1 MQAFAPIAAL
11 LFSAALLLT
20 GNGLQGALLP
30 VRAYVESF
38 TTLEVGILGAT
49 YFLGFAAGCLIGS
62 RIVRRV
68 GHIRTFTA
76 MVSLA
81 SAMVLA
87 HAMVLNP
94 VVWWIC
100 RGVTGLSF
108 AVLFLVIESWLN
120 ERSTNENRGRMFSIY
135 TIINFTVVAV
145 GQMMLTLADPRAFTL
160 FAAASILISLAALP
174 VALTRAEA
182 PAPLEAIRFRLPYL
196 YRCSPIGFA
205 GAGAVGL
212 ANGAFWSLAPVFVLE
227 SPGGGGADG
236 VAVFMSLAVVSG
248 AIAQWPFGHVSDR
261 MDRRIVILAS
271 CVGGA
276 VVGIATGLF
285 ADRWSAGLWVF
296 PCLFGWFVFPLY
308 ALCAALMNDWVESGE
323 FVEAAGVLLLLFAV
337 GSVAGSVAAGAAM
350 QAVGPSGLFFFTAT
364 VHGLLA
370 LFTLTRMRVRA
381 APPLDEQEPFAES
394 IQAAYTVA
402 PINWRGDGNG
412 REFRRS
418 TESESSQNASEGSWS
433 RISCSIS

>member
-20 GNGLQGALLP
+20 GSGLQGALLP

-38 TTLEVGILGAT
+38 TTLQVGILGAT
-49 YFLGFAAGCLIGS
+49 YFLGFAAGCLVGS
-62 RIVRRV
+62 RFVRRV

-87 HAMVLNP
+87 HAMVLEP

-108 AVLFLVIESWLN
+108 AVLFMVIESWLN

-135 TIINFTVVAV
+135 TFIHFTVVAV

-160 FAAASILISLAALP
+160 FAGASILISLAALP

-182 PAPLEAIRFRLPYL
+182 PAPLEAVRLRLPYL
-196 YRCSPIGFA
+196 YRCAPIGFA
-205 GAGAVGL
+205 GAAVVGL
-212 ANGAFWSLAPVFVLE
+212 GNGAFWSLAPVYVLE
-227 SPGGGGADG
+227 IPLGGGADM
-236 VAVFMSLAVVSG
+236 VAIFMSLAVVSG
-248 AIAQWPFGHVSDR
+248 AIAQWPFGQVSDR
-261 MDRRIVILAS
+261 VDRRVVILVS
-271 CVGGA
+271 SIGSA
-276 VVGIATGLF
+276 VVGIAMGLF
-285 ADRWSAGLWVF
+285 AHRWPAGLWVF

-308 ALCAALMNDWVESGE
+308 ALCAAYMNDWIESGE

-337 GSVAGSVAAGAAM
+337 GSVAGSVAAAAAM
-350 QAVGPSGLFFFTAT
+350 QVLGPSGLFFFTAT
-364 VHGLLA
+364 AHALLA
-370 LFTLTRMRVRA
+370 LFTVARMQVRA
-381 APPLDEQEPFAES
+381 PLPVAEQEPFAES

-402 PINWRGDGNG
+402 PIDPHPIEGDFDTAFGD
-412 REFRRS
+412 
-418 TESESSQNASEGSWS
+418 
-433 RISCSIS
+433 

>member
-1 MQAFAPIAAL
+1 MQAFGPIAAL
-11 LFSAALLLT
+11 LASAALLLT

-30 VRAYVESF
+30 VRAYVENF

-62 RIVRRV
+62 RIVRRA

-87 HAMVLNP
+87 HAMVLDP

-100 RGVTGLSF
+100 RGITGLSF

-135 TIINFTVVAV
+135 TFINFSVVAV

-160 FAAASILISLAALP
+160 FAVASILISLAALP

-182 PAPLEAIRFRLPYL
+182 PAPLEAIRFRLRHL
-196 YRCSPIGFA
+196 YRCSPIGFV
-205 GAGAVGL
+205 GAAVVGL
-212 ANGAFWSLAPVFVLE
+212 ANGAFWSLAPVYVLAI
-227 SPGGGGADG
+227 PVGGGADM
-236 VAVFMSLAVVSG
+236 VAIFMSLAVISG

-261 MDRRIVILAS
+261 VDRRIVILVS
-271 CVGGA
+271 CIGSA
-276 VVGIATGLF
+276 VVGIAMGLF
-285 ADRWSAGLWVF
+285 ADRWAAGLWVF

-308 ALCAALMNDWVESGE
+308 ALCAAYMNDWVETGA

-337 GSVAGSVAAGAAM
+337 GSVVGSVAAAAAM
-350 QAVGPSGLFFFTAT
+350 QVLGPSGLFFFTAT
-364 VHGLLA
+364 VHALLA
-370 LFTLTRMRVRA
+370 LFTLARMQVRD
-381 APPLDEQEPFAES
+381 PLPIADQEPFAES

-402 PINWRGDGNG
+402 PIDPHPV
-412 REFRRS
+412 
-418 TESESSQNASEGSWS
+418 ESE
-433 RISCSIS
+433 

>member
-1 MQAFAPIAAL
+1 MQAFGPIAAL
-11 LFSAALLLT
+11 LASAALLLT

-30 VRAYVESF
+30 VRAYVENF

-62 RIVRRV
+62 RIVRRA

-87 HAMVLNP
+87 HAMVLDP

-100 RGVTGLSF
+100 RGITGLSF

-135 TIINFTVVAV
+135 TFINFSVVAV

-160 FAAASILISLAALP
+160 FAGASILISLAALP

-182 PAPLEAIRFRLPYL
+182 PAPLEAIRFRLRHL
-196 YRCSPIGFA
+196 YRCSPIGFV
-205 GAGAVGL
+205 GAAVVGL
-212 ANGAFWSLAPVFVLE
+212 ANGAFWSLAPVYVLAI
-227 SPGGGGADG
+227 PVGGGADM
-236 VAVFMSLAVVSG
+236 VAIFMSLAVISG

-261 MDRRIVILAS
+261 VDRRIVILVS
-271 CVGGA
+271 CIGSA
-276 VVGIATGLF
+276 VVGIAMGLF
-285 ADRWSAGLWVF
+285 ADRWAAGLWVF

-308 ALCAALMNDWVESGE
+308 ALCAAYMNDWVETGA

-337 GSVAGSVAAGAAM
+337 GSVVGSVAAAAAM
-350 QAVGPSGLFFFTAT
+350 QVLGPSGLFFFTAT

-370 LFTLTRMRVRA
+370 LFTLARMQVRD
-381 APPLDEQEPFAES
+381 PLPIADQEPFAES

-402 PINWRGDGNG
+402 PIDPHPV
-412 REFRRS
+412 
-418 TESESSQNASEGSWS
+418 ESE
-433 RISCSIS
+433 

>member
-20 GNGLQGALLP
+20 GSGLQGALLP

-38 TTLEVGILGAT
+38 TTLQVGILGAA
-49 YFLGFAAGCLIGS
+49 YFLGFAGGCLIGS

-100 RGVTGLSF
+100 RGITGLSF
-108 AVLFLVIESWLN
+108 AGLFMVIESWLN

-135 TIINFTVVAV
+135 TFINFTVVAV

-160 FAAASILISLAALP
+160 FASAAILISLAALP

-182 PAPLEAIRFRLPYL
+182 PAPLQSVRLRLPYL
-196 YRCSPIGFA
+196 YRCAPIGFA
-205 GAGAVGL
+205 GAAVVGL
-212 ANGAFWSLAPVFVLE
+212 GNGAFWSLAPVYVLE
-227 SPGGGGADG
+227 SPLGGGADT

-248 AIAQWPFGHVSDR
+248 AIAQWPFGHLSDR
-261 MDRRIVILAS
+261 VDRRIVILVS
-271 CVGGA
+271 CIGSA
-276 VVGIATGLF
+276 VVGIAMGMF
-285 ADRWSAGLWVF
+285 AHRWAAGLWVF

-308 ALCAALMNDWVESGE
+308 ALCAAYMNDWIESGE

-337 GSVAGSVAAGAAM
+337 GSVAGSVAAAAAM
-350 QAVGPSGLFFFTAT
+350 QVLGPSGLFFFTAT

-370 LFTLTRMRVRA
+370 LFTVARMQVRA
-381 APPLDEQEPFAES
+381 ALPIAEQEPFAES

-402 PINWRGDGNG
+402 PIDPHPVEGEGAHA
-412 REFRRS
+412 S
-418 TESESSQNASEGSWS
+418 TL
-433 RISCSIS
+433 

>member
-1 MQAFAPIAAL
+1 MHVFAPIAAL

-30 VRAYVESF
+30 VRAHLENF

-49 YFLGFAAGCLIGS
+49 YFLGFAAGCLIGP
-62 RIVRRV
+62 RIVRRA

-87 HAMVLNP
+87 HAMVLAP
-94 VVWWIC
+94 VVWWLC
-100 RGVTGLSF
+100 RGITGISF

-135 TIINFTVVAV
+135 TSVNFTVVAI
-145 GQMMLTLADPRAFTL
+145 GQMLLTLADPREFAL
-160 FAAASILISLAALP
+160 FAGASILISLAALP

-182 PAPLEAIRFRLPYL
+182 PAPVKAVGIRMPYL
-196 YRCSPIGFA
+196 YGRAPIGLA
-205 GAGAVGL
+205 GAAVVGL
-212 ANGAFWSLAPVFVLE
+212 ANGAFWSLAPVFVLDN
-227 SPGGGGADG
+227 PLAGNADA

-261 MDRRIVILAS
+261 MDRRIVILVS
-271 CVGGA
+271 SVGSA
-276 VVGIATGLF
+276 AVGIAMGLF
-285 ADRWSAGLWVF
+285 SDRWAAGLWVF
-296 PCLFGWFVFPLY
+296 PCLFGAFVFPLY
-308 ALCAALMNDWVESGE
+308 ALCAAHMNDWVESGE

-337 GSVAGSVAAGAAM
+337 GSVAGSVAVAAAM
-350 QAVGPSGLFFFTAT
+350 QVLGPGGLFFFTAA
-364 VHGLLA
+364 VHGMLA
-370 LFTLTRMRVRA
+370 LFTAARMRVRA
-381 APPLDEQEPFAES
+381 PLPVADQEPFAES

-402 PINWRGDGNG
+402 PIDPHPM
-412 REFRRS
+412 
-418 TESESSQNASEGSWS
+418 EGEAA
-433 RISCSIS
+433 

>member
-1 MQAFAPIAAL
+1 MQAFGPIAAL
-11 LFSAALLLT
+11 LASAALLLT

-30 VRAYVESF
+30 VRAYVENF

-62 RIVRRV
+62 RIVRRA

-87 HAMVLNP
+87 HAMVLDP

-100 RGVTGLSF
+100 RGITGLSF

-135 TIINFTVVAV
+135 TFINFSVVAV

-160 FAAASILISLAALP
+160 FAGASILISLAALP

-182 PAPLEAIRFRLPYL
+182 PAPLEAIRFRLRHL
-196 YRCSPIGFA
+196 YRCSPIGFV
-205 GAGAVGL
+205 GAAVVGL
-212 ANGAFWSLAPVFVLE
+212 ANGAFWSLAPVYVLAI
-227 SPGGGGADG
+227 PVGGGADM
-236 VAVFMSLAVVSG
+236 VAIFMSLAVISG

-261 MDRRIVILAS
+261 VDRRIVILVS
-271 CVGGA
+271 CIGSA
-276 VVGIATGLF
+276 VVGIAMGLF
-285 ADRWSAGLWVF
+285 ADRWAAGLWVF

-308 ALCAALMNDWVESGE
+308 ALCAAYMNDWVETGA

-337 GSVAGSVAAGAAM
+337 GSVVGSVAAAAAM
-350 QAVGPSGLFFFTAT
+350 QVLGPSGLFFFTAT
-364 VHGLLA
+364 VHALLA
-370 LFTLTRMRVRA
+370 LFTLARMQVRD
-381 APPLDEQEPFAES
+381 PLPIADQEPFAES

-402 PINWRGDGNG
+402 PIDPHPV
-412 REFRRS
+412 
-418 TESESSQNASEGSWS
+418 ESE
-433 RISCSIS
+433 

>member
-1 MQAFAPIAAL
+1 MQAFGPIAAL
-11 LFSAALLLT
+11 LASAALLLT

-30 VRAYVESF
+30 VRAYVENF

-62 RIVRRV
+62 RIVRRA

-81 SAMVLA
+81 SAVVLA
-87 HAMVLNP
+87 HAMVLDP

-100 RGVTGLSF
+100 RGITGLSF

-135 TIINFTVVAV
+135 TFINFSVVAV

-160 FAAASILISLAALP
+160 FAGASILISLAALP

-182 PAPLEAIRFRLPYL
+182 PAPLEAIRFRLRHL
-196 YRCSPIGFA
+196 YRCSPIGFV
-205 GAGAVGL
+205 GAAVVGL
-212 ANGAFWSLAPVFVLE
+212 ANGAFWSLAPVYVLAI
-227 SPGGGGADG
+227 PVGGGADM
-236 VAVFMSLAVVSG
+236 VAIFMSLAVISG

-261 MDRRIVILAS
+261 VDRRIVILVS
-271 CVGGA
+271 CIGSA
-276 VVGIATGLF
+276 VVGIAMGLF
-285 ADRWSAGLWVF
+285 ADRWAAGLWVF

-308 ALCAALMNDWVESGE
+308 ALCAAYMNDWVETGA

-337 GSVAGSVAAGAAM
+337 GSVVGSVAAAAAM
-350 QAVGPSGLFFFTAT
+350 QVLGPSGLFFFTAT
-364 VHGLLA
+364 VHALLA
-370 LFTLTRMRVRA
+370 LFTLARMQVRD
-381 APPLDEQEPFAES
+381 PLPIADQEPFAES

-402 PINWRGDGNG
+402 PIDPHPV
-412 REFRRS
+412 
-418 TESESSQNASEGSWS
+418 ESE
-433 RISCSIS
+433 

>member
-1 MQAFAPIAAL
+1 MQVFAPIAAL

-62 RIVRRV
+62 RIVRRA
-68 GHIRTFTA
+68 GHIRSFTA

-87 HAMVLNP
+87 HAMVLDP

-100 RGVTGLSF
+100 RGITGLSF

-135 TIINFTVVAV
+135 TIINFSVVAV

-160 FAAASILISLAALP
+160 FAGASILISLAALP

-182 PAPLEAIRFRLPYL
+182 PAPLQSVRIRLLYL
-196 YRCSPIGFA
+196 YRCAPIGFA
-205 GAGAVGL
+205 GAAVVGL

-227 SPGGGGADG
+227 IPLGGGADM
-236 VAVFMSLAVVSG
+236 VAIFMSLAVVSG

-261 MDRRIVILAS
+261 VDRRIVILVS
-271 CVGGA
+271 CIGSA
-276 VVGIATGLF
+276 LVGIAMGLF
-285 ADRWSAGLWVF
+285 ADRWAAGLWSF
-296 PCLFGWFVFPLY
+296 PAC
-308 ALCAALMNDWVESGE
+308 S
-323 FVEAAGVLLLLFAV
+323 
-337 GSVAGSVAAGAAM
+337 AGSF
-350 QAVGPSGLFFFTAT
+350 S
-364 VHGLLA
+364 
-370 LFTLTRMRVRA
+370 
-381 APPLDEQEPFAES
+381 
-394 IQAAYTVA
+394 
-402 PINWRGDGNG
+402 
-412 REFRRS
+412 RS
-418 TESESSQNASEGSWS
+418 T
-433 RISCSIS
+433 RFVRRT

>member
-1 MQAFAPIAAL
+1 MQAFGPIAAL
-11 LFSAALLLT
+11 LASAALLLT

-30 VRAYVESF
+30 VRAYEESF
-38 TTLEVGILGAT
+38 TTLEMGVLGAT

-62 RIVRRV
+62 RIVRRA
-68 GHIRTFTA
+68 GHIRGFTA

-87 HAMVLNP
+87 HALVLDP
-94 VVWWIC
+94 VVWWVC
-100 RGVTGLSF
+100 RGITGLSF

-135 TIINFTVVAV
+135 TFINFSVVAV

-160 FAAASILISLAALP
+160 FAGASILISLAALP

-182 PAPLEAIRFRLPYL
+182 PAPPEAIRFRLRHL

-205 GAGAVGL
+205 GAGVVGL
-212 ANGAFWSLAPVFVLE
+212 ANGAFWSLAPVYVLAI
-227 SPGGGGADG
+227 PAGGGADM
-236 VAVFMSLAVVSG
+236 VAIFMSLAVISG

-261 MDRRIVILAS
+261 VDRRIVILVS
-271 CVGGA
+271 CIGSA
-276 VVGIATGLF
+276 AVGIAMGLF
-285 ADRWSAGLWVF
+285 ADRWAAGLWVF

-308 ALCAALMNDWVESGE
+308 ALCAAYMNDWVETGA

-337 GSVAGSVAAGAAM
+337 GSVVGSVAAAAAM
-350 QAVGPSGLFFFTAT
+350 QVLGPSGLFFFTAT
-364 VHGLLA
+364 VHALLA
-370 LFTLTRMRVRA
+370 LFTLARMQVRD
-381 APPLDEQEPFAES
+381 PLPVADQEPFAES

-402 PINWRGDGNG
+402 PIDPHPV
-412 REFRRS
+412 
-418 TESESSQNASEGSWS
+418 EGE
-433 RISCSIS
+433 

>member
-1 MQAFAPIAAL
+1 MPTFAPIAAL

-94 VVWWIC
+94 VVWWVC

-212 ANGAFWSLAPVFVLE
+212 ANGAFWSLAPVFVLD
-227 SPGGGGADG
+227 SPGGGGAER
-236 VAVFMSLAVVSG
+236 VAIFMSLAVVSG

-261 MDRRIVILAS
+261 MDRRIVILAA
-271 CVGGA
+271 CIGGA

-285 ADRWSAGLWVF
+285 AGRWSAGLWIF

-308 ALCAALMNDWVESGE
+308 ALCAALMNDWVETGE

-370 LFTLTRMRVRA
+370 LFTLTRMQLRA

-402 PINWRGDGNG
+402 PI
-412 REFRRS
+412 EPHPM
-418 TESESSQNASEGSWS
+418 EG
-433 RISCSIS
+433 

>member
-62 RIVRRV
+62 RIVRRA

-87 HAMVLNP
+87 HAMVLDP

-100 RGVTGLSF
+100 RGITGLSF

-135 TIINFTVVAV
+135 TIINFSVVAV

-160 FAAASILISLAALP
+160 FAGASILISLAALP

-182 PAPLEAIRFRLPYL
+182 PAPLEAIRFRLRYL

-205 GAGAVGL
+205 GAGVVGL

-227 SPGGGGADG
+227 IPLGGGADR
-236 VAVFMSLAVVSG
+236 VAIFMSLAVVSG
-248 AIAQWPFGHVSDR
+248 AIAQWPFGYVSDR
-261 MDRRIVILAS
+261 VDRRIVILVS
-271 CVGGA
+271 CIGSA
-276 VVGIATGLF
+276 LVGIAMGLF
-285 ADRWSAGLWVF
+285 ADRWAAGLWVF

-308 ALCAALMNDWVESGE
+308 ALCAAYMNDWVETGE

-337 GSVAGSVAAGAAM
+337 GSVVGSVAAVAAM
-350 QAVGPSGLFFFTAT
+350 QVLGPSGLFFFTAT

-370 LFTLTRMRVRA
+370 LFTVARMQVRA
-381 APPLDEQEPFAES
+381 PLPVADQEPFAES
-394 IQAAYTVA
+394 IQAAYMVA
-402 PINWRGDGNG
+402 PIDPHAMEEKDVLTR
-412 REFRRS
+412 
-418 TESESSQNASEGSWS
+418 
-433 RISCSIS
+433 

>member
-1 MQAFAPIAAL
+1 MQVFAPIAAL

-62 RIVRRV
+62 RIVRRA
-68 GHIRTFTA
+68 GHIRSFTA

-87 HAMVLNP
+87 HAMVLDP

-100 RGVTGLSF
+100 RGITGLSF

-120 ERSTNENRGRMFSIY
+120 ERSTNENRGRLFSIY
-135 TIINFTVVAV
+135 TIINFSVVAV

-160 FAAASILISLAALP
+160 FAGASILISLAALP

-182 PAPLEAIRFRLPYL
+182 PAPLQSVRIRLLYL
-196 YRCSPIGFA
+196 YRCAPIGFA
-205 GAGAVGL
+205 GAAVVGL

-227 SPGGGGADG
+227 IPLGGGADM
-236 VAVFMSLAVVSG
+236 VAIFMSLAVVSG

-261 MDRRIVILAS
+261 VDRRIVILVS
-271 CVGGA
+271 CIGSA
-276 VVGIATGLF
+276 LVGIAMGLF
-285 ADRWSAGLWVF
+285 ADRWAAGLWIF
-296 PCLFGWFVFPLY
+296 PCLFGCFVFPLY
-308 ALCAALMNDWVESGE
+308 ALCAAYMNDWVETGE

-337 GSVAGSVAAGAAM
+337 GSVVGSVAAVAAM
-350 QAVGPSGLFFFTAT
+350 QILGPSGLFFFTAT
-364 VHGLLA
+364 AHGLLA
-370 LFTLTRMRVRA
+370 LFTVARMQVRA
-381 APPLDEQEPFAES
+381 PLPVADQEPFAES
-394 IQAAYTVA
+394 IQAAYMVA
-402 PINWRGDGNG
+402 PIDPH
-412 REFRRS
+412 
-418 TESESSQNASEGSWS
+418 AMEGKDVLT
-433 RISCSIS
+433 R

>member
-11 LFSAALLLT
+11 LFSTALLLT
-20 GNGLQGALLP
+20 GGGLQGALLP
-30 VRAYVESF
+30 VRAHMENF
-38 TTLEVGILGAT
+38 TTLQVGVLGAT
-49 YFLGFAAGCLIGS
+49 YFLGFAAGCLIGP

-81 SAMVLA
+81 SAVVLA
-87 HAMVLNP
+87 HALVLDP
-94 VVWWIC
+94 AVWWIC
-100 RGVTGLSF
+100 RGITGLSF
-108 AVLFLVIESWLN
+108 AVQFMVIESWLN

-135 TIINFTVVAV
+135 TFINFTVVAV

-160 FAAASILISLAALP
+160 YASASILISLAALP

-196 YRCSPIGFA
+196 YKCSPIGFA
-205 GAGAVGL
+205 GAGVVGL
-212 ANGAFWSLAPVFVLE
+212 GNGAFWSMAPVFVLD
-227 SPGGGGADG
+227 SPRGGGADT
-236 VAVFMSLAVVSG
+236 VAIFMSLAVISG

-261 MDRRIVILAS
+261 MDRRIVILFS
-271 CVGGA
+271 CIGSALVGLA
-276 VVGIATGLF
+276 MGLF
-285 ADRWSAGLWVF
+285 GGRWSVGLWVF

-308 ALCAALMNDWVESGE
+308 ALCAALMNDWVETGE

-337 GSVAGSVAAGAAM
+337 GSVAGSVAAAAVM
-350 QAVGPSGLFFFTAT
+350 QVLGPGGLFLFTAT

-370 LFTLTRMRVRA
+370 LFTLARMQLRA
-381 APPLDEQEPFAES
+381 ALPVAEQEPFAES

-402 PINWRGDGNG
+402 PIDPHPIDV
-412 REFRRS
+412 
-418 TESESSQNASEGSWS
+418 EGT
-433 RISCSIS
+433 

>member
-1 MQAFAPIAAL
+1 MQAFGPIAAL
-11 LFSAALLLT
+11 LASAALLLT

-30 VRAYVESF
+30 VRAYVENF

-62 RIVRRV
+62 RIVRRA

-87 HAMVLNP
+87 HAMVLDP
-94 VVWWIC
+94 LVWWIC
-100 RGVTGLSF
+100 RGITGLSF

-135 TIINFTVVAV
+135 TFINFSVVAV

-160 FAAASILISLAALP
+160 FAGASILISLAALP

-182 PAPLEAIRFRLPYL
+182 PAPLEAIRFRLRHL
-196 YRCSPIGFA
+196 YRCSPIGFV
-205 GAGAVGL
+205 GAAVVGL
-212 ANGAFWSLAPVFVLE
+212 ANGAFWSLAPVYVLAI
-227 SPGGGGADG
+227 PVGGGADM
-236 VAVFMSLAVVSG
+236 VAIFMSLAVISG

-261 MDRRIVILAS
+261 VDRRIVILVS
-271 CVGGA
+271 CIGSA
-276 VVGIATGLF
+276 VVGIAMGLF
-285 ADRWSAGLWVF
+285 ADRWAAGLWVF

-308 ALCAALMNDWVESGE
+308 ALCAAYMNDWVETGA

-337 GSVAGSVAAGAAM
+337 GSVVGSVAAAAAM
-350 QAVGPSGLFFFTAT
+350 QVLGPSGLFFFTAT
-364 VHGLLA
+364 VHALLA
-370 LFTLTRMRVRA
+370 LFTLARMQVRD
-381 APPLDEQEPFAES
+381 PLPIADQEPFAES

-402 PINWRGDGNG
+402 PIDPHPV
-412 REFRRS
+412 
-418 TESESSQNASEGSWS
+418 ESE
-433 RISCSIS
+433 

>member
-1 MQAFAPIAAL
+1 MQAFGPIAAL
-11 LFSAALLLT
+11 LASAALLLT

-30 VRAYVESF
+30 VRAYVENF

-62 RIVRRV
+62 RIVRRA

-81 SAMVLA
+81 SAVVLA
-87 HAMVLNP
+87 HAMVLYP

-100 RGVTGLSF
+100 RGITGLSF

-135 TIINFTVVAV
+135 TFINFSVVAV

-160 FAAASILISLAALP
+160 FAGASILISLAALP

-182 PAPLEAIRFRLPYL
+182 PAPLEAIRFRLRHL
-196 YRCSPIGFA
+196 YRCSPIGFV
-205 GAGAVGL
+205 GAAVVGL
-212 ANGAFWSLAPVFVLE
+212 ANGAFWSLAPVYVLAI
-227 SPGGGGADG
+227 PVGGGADM
-236 VAVFMSLAVVSG
+236 VAIFMSLAVISG

-261 MDRRIVILAS
+261 VDRRIVILVS
-271 CVGGA
+271 CIGSV
-276 VVGIATGLF
+276 VVGIAMGLF
-285 ADRWSAGLWVF
+285 ADRWAAGLWVF

-308 ALCAALMNDWVESGE
+308 ALCAAYMNDWVETGA

-337 GSVAGSVAAGAAM
+337 GSVVGSVAAAAAM
-350 QAVGPSGLFFFTAT
+350 QVLGPSGLFFFTAT
-364 VHGLLA
+364 VHALLA
-370 LFTLTRMRVRA
+370 LFTLARMQVRD
-381 APPLDEQEPFAES
+381 PLPIADQEPFAES

-402 PINWRGDGNG
+402 PIDPHPV
-412 REFRRS
+412 
-418 TESESSQNASEGSWS
+418 ESE
-433 RISCSIS
+433 

>member
-1 MQAFAPIAAL
+1 MPTFAPIAAL

-94 VVWWIC
+94 VVWWVC

-120 ERSTNENRGRMFSIY
+120 ERSTNENRGRMFSNY

-212 ANGAFWSLAPVFVLE
+212 ANGAFWSLAPVFVLD

-261 MDRRIVILAS
+261 MDRRIVILAA

-285 ADRWSAGLWVF
+285 AGRWSAGLWVF

-308 ALCAALMNDWVESGE
+308 ALCAALMNDWVETGE

-350 QAVGPSGLFFFTAT
+350 QLVGPSGLFFFTAT

-370 LFTLTRMRVRA
+370 LFTLTRMRLRA

-402 PINWRGDGNG
+402 PI
-412 REFRRS
+412 EPHPM
-418 TESESSQNASEGSWS
+418 EG
-433 RISCSIS
+433 